1 MRCPGCRGLLL
12 QGKEGAI
19 HFPSYSLLEKAPAA
33 RSQPT
38 AANRCCRSRRVA
50 RHPSEIFGSFWEMVN
65 PSPWDSPYLS
75 ARRGG
80 REAARGSERG
90 CPPLSSSYCCF
101 GNWGEKKEE
110 IILGNR
116 RTGTAGQAQARTG
129 PPVRDVLCQG
139 TRLPSPHRLRISHRR
154 EDLSPVQRCQRR
166 ADRVIF
172 NDELS
177 CQSPTSGF
185 GWLGRAEA
193 GGPLGNGPR
202 AGIEKGM

>member
-65 PSPWDSPYLS
+65 PSPWDSPYLL

-101 GNWGEKKEE
+101 GNWGKKKRKLIWGIEGRALRDRLRHVRVHRYVMSCARGHDCRHP
-110 IILGNR
+110 IDYGSP
-116 RTGTAGQAQARTG
+116 TAGKICPRFNAARDGPTGLFLTMNCLVKVPLLVLAGWGGQRQAAPWATG
-129 PPVRDVLCQG
+129 RGQ
-139 TRLPSPHRLRISHRR
+139 
-154 EDLSPVQRCQRR
+154 E
-166 ADRVIF
+166 
-172 NDELS
+172 
-177 CQSPTSGF
+177 
-185 GWLGRAEA
+185 
-193 GGPLGNGPR
+193 
-202 AGIEKGM
+202 